1 MAEFISADIS
11 KIAKF
16 ESDSVEAIAEFNSI
30 KDKFESINA
39 TLLGKWQGEGADA
52 YRNEAAHILENI
64 GGIKDILDSI
74 NNSVVKDIKNNYLEL
89 DNALGEFN
97 RDPSSGEEVEG

>member
-16 ESDSVEAIAEFNSI
+16 EKDSAEAIAEFDNI
-30 KDKFESINA
+30 KETFCQINT
-39 TLLGKWQGEGADA
+39 TLLNKWQGEGADI
-52 YRNEAAHILENI
+52 YKDETDHIFENI

-74 NNSVVKDIKNNYLEL
+74 NNSAVQDIKTNYLQL
-89 DNALGEFN
+89 DSQLAEFN
-97 RDPSSGEEVEG
+97 RNPQGEQN